1 MPVTAE
7 IVTIIGTGIALA
19 VAILPGIHALRRDV
33 GSLRERMARVEGI
46 LEGLAVRS
54 DSPLN

>member
-1 MPVTAE
+1 VTAE